1 MLHLVFER
9 AFLNMKKEK
18 TLFNLSPLNTNPH
31 HLAIAYRLQF
41 GDADFDPRGVEVL
54 EDDLRDVFGQ
64 GFQQRKMSFAQY
76 GLDVLRDI
84 GIIQRV
90 FDVVAGAGT
99 AVGQCDVEVDLQ
111 GLRHDLFALIY
122 SDERGDFEFAQE
134 DDVHEFCLL
143 VAYITWRKIR
153 RTFILRHSRC

>member
-1 MLHLVFER
+1 MSLAQHSLEMLR
-9 AFLNMKKEK
+9 
-18 TLFNLSPLNTNPH
+18 
-31 HLAIAYRLQF
+31 YF
-41 GDADFDPRGVEVL
+41 GV
-54 EDDLRDVFGQ
+54 
-64 GFQQRKMSFAQY
+64 
-76 GLDVLRDI
+76 
-84 GIIQRV
+84 IQRV
-90 FDVVAGAGT
+90 LYVVAGAGT